1 MEEIT
6 NLTVHELMD
15 KIQNKELTSSQIV
28 EAYKNR
34 IGEKEKD
41 VDTFITLTLDKAE
54 EKAKA
59 DLNRKIEEIR
69 GEKGV
74 PNVII
79 KGTDEGTYT
88 NLIDCLDEMQICDIG
103 KYVIVPIDDFD
114 KEMIE
119 YYKKNGSKSSD
130 SAQ

>member
-54 EKAKA
+54 EKAK
-59 DLNRKIEEIR
+59 EI
-69 GEKGV
+69 
-74 PNVII
+74 
-79 KGTDEGTYT
+79 
-88 NLIDCLDEMQICDIG
+88 
-103 KYVIVPIDDFD
+103 D
-114 KEMIE
+114 KERE
-119 YYKKNGSKSSD
+119 EGKNKSELSGIPIGIKDNICTKGDKTTCASKMLENFVSPYNATVADKES
-130 SAQ
+130 